1 MLSYGH
7 SHSLYCCLVCSLK
20 YTPLPGA
27 TSICPQLPIVLSAC
41 SSRRLPRLSLPLFRS
56 PSCPVCSLCLCVL
69 RSRRYCLLLLV
80 FLPALFAF
88 PSPASCVTWISAH
101 QRSFFRLLAPC
112 PSARPLSPPRSL
124 LSFSFLDF
132 HIVQGASL
140 DSGFPF
146 VYLQPIVRFPFAYLQ
161 PIVRFPLVYLSD
173 HKECASMAFG
183 FVDRNHVPFS
193 SSPML
198 A

>member
-1 MLSYGH
+1 MCSPTDMVI
-7 SHSLYCCLVCSLK
+7 LYIAVRSAVLNNP
-20 YTPLPGA
+20 PLPGA

-112 PSARPLSPPRSL
+112 PSARPLAPPRSL
-124 LSFSFLDF
+124 LSFAFLF
-132 HIVQGASL
+132 SLLCLLKGAR
-140 DSGFPF
+140 
-146 VYLQPIVRFPFAYLQ
+146 YLIFNLCD
-161 PIVRFPLVYLSD
+161 LVW
-173 HKECASMAFG
+173 
-183 FVDRNHVPFS
+183 
-193 SSPML
+193 SPM
-198 A
+198 